1 VVHFDPSA
9 NVYGEMVSPRLPDWI
24 LCIAALPFESR
35 LHLLHASVHAS
46 HVLSISRM
54 LDRSRPGVGK
64 ISSIEGIADL
74 FVAELATALILTY
87 LLHGAESFLTR

>member
-1 VVHFDPSA
+1 MVYFDPSA
-9 NVYGEMVSPRLPDWI
+9 DVYREMASPRLPDWI
-24 LCIAALPFESR
+24 LCLSALPFESR
-35 LHLLHASVHAS
+35 LHLLHASVRAS

-74 FVAELATALILTY
+74 LVAELTTVLIVQ
-87 LLHGAESFLTR
+87 